1 MFKAI
6 TRRPLWINVLVAV
19 VIIALLVLLFLQS
32 LQYFTHH
39 GTYLKV
45 PDVGNKNIK
54 DASDLLQ
61 KQGFEVWIQDS
72 VYYDT
77 LAPLTVVKQFPEP
90 DASVKVNRI
99 VYLTVNRAVP
109 PEIEMPNLVGMSF
122 RNAELELKARGLKLG
137 DTTYKPD
144 IAKNAVLEQSL
155 DKRTIKPGTK
165 ITMGSVISLVLG
177 AGIGSAEMPVPD
189 LFGMNYEEAV
199 TLLEAN
205 GITPGSII
213 TGGSIQDTGS
223 AFVFRQQPERY
234 NENGALNR
242 IRRGQMIDMWISAER
257 PVKKTD
263 SSNVGS
269 PNSRSSLNEY

>member
-6 TRRPLWINVLVAV
+6 TRRPLWVNVLVAI
-19 VIIALLVLLFLQS
+19 VIIVLLVLLFLQS

-54 DASDLLQ
+54 EATDLLH
-61 KQGFEVWIQDS
+61 KQGFEVWVQDS

-77 LAPLTVVKQFPEP
+77 IAPLMVVKQFPEP

-99 VYLTVNRAVP
+99 VYLTVNRAIP

-122 RNAELELKARGLKLG
+122 RNAGLELKARGLKLG

-144 IAKNAVLEQSL
+144 IAKNAVLEQL
-155 DKRTIKPGTK
+155 LNNKGIKPGTK
-165 ITMGSVISLVLG
+165 VTMGTVISLVLG
-177 AGIGSAEMPVPD
+177 AGIGNAEMPVPD

-205 GITPGSII
+205 GITPGSVV
-213 TGGSIQDTGS
+213 TDGSIQDTGS
-223 AFVFRQQPERY
+223 AFVFRQQPEPY
-234 NENGALNR
+234 NENGAQNR
-242 IRRGQMIDMWISAER
+242 IRRGQMIDLWISAER
-257 PVKKTD
+257 PVKKTE
-263 SSNVGS
+263 SSGTGL
-269 PNSRSSLNEY
+269 PNSGSTSNEY